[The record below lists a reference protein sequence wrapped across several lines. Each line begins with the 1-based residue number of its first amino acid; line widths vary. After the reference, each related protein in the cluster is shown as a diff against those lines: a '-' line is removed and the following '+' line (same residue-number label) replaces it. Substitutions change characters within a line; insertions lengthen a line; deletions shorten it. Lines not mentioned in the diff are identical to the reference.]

1 MLENSKTV
9 KIRNRRVVNGIS
21 VRDHWDWIVRLEFL
35 TDDGDLSSLC
45 GGTVIHRNFIL
56 TAAHCCIGKD
66 SVTMNFKENKCKYD
80 IKSRKYSEFFEKSYR
95 NFISKDKSRRNLEKE
110 EFQLRSRLFFIYP
123 EYNKV
128 EGAQNFDI
136 CLIKTAADE
145 YGVHL
150 DLSSKLDAI
159 PCLPDEIDLKKVQ
172 SFIRLHTFELFNSRL
187 L

>member
-1 MLENSKTV
+1 
-9 KIRNRRVVNGIS
+9 
-21 VRDHWDWIVRLEFL
+21 
-35 TDDGDLSSLC
+35 
-45 GGTVIHRNFIL
+45 
-56 TAAHCCIGKD
+56 
-66 SVTMNFKENKCKYD
+66 MNNN
-80 IKSRKYSEFFEKSYR
+80 

-136 CLIKTAADE
+136 CLIKTASDE

-172 SFIRLHTFELFNSRL
+172 SFIRLHTFEVSTLGYYESHRL
-187 L
+187 RSMEKLVGSLVGDKLNQMAFHLTP